1 MIIMRGRFI
10 VRYKAKAAQVLAFPI
25 GLLLTEAL
33 GQTVKD
39 A

>member
-1 MIIMRGRFI
+1 MIIMTVQFI
-10 VRYKAKAAQVLAFPI
+10 VRYKAKAVLVIVFPI
-25 GLLLTEAL
+25 GLLLTEVL

>member
-1 MIIMRGRFI
+1 MIIMTVQFI
-10 VRYKAKAAQVLAFPI
+10 VQYKAKAVPVIAFPI
-25 GLLLTEAL
+25 GLLLTEVL